1 MNNLLDTIELQDL
14 AKGYVVIKE
23 NNEVIIEGFNTIV
36 NTGRSFI
43 LSKIANS
50 AFNNPLELPEG
61 ETTELDY
68 SGYKFYKAYLC
79 ENSIEGSTAPV
90 TTNESTISE
99 YKAFID
105 SAKGSDESK
114 DSKFALDIMTKN
126 ITYDIKNR
134 DLILKFDISG
144 NYSDDNS
151 RVISSIILTINN
163 GGENGNEVMFSRF
176 TFDPKV
182 ITGNALIQINY
193 HIHF

>member
-1 MNNLLDTIELQDL
+1 MDNLFDAIELQDL

-90 TTNESTISE
+90 TTNESKFSDYE
-99 YKAFID
+99 DFIN
-105 SAKGSDESK
+105 SAKKPK
-114 DSKFALDIMTKN
+114 DSKFALDITTKN
-126 ITYDIKNR
+126 VTYDIKNR

-144 NYSDDNS
+144 NYSDENS

>member
-68 SGYKFYKAYLC
+68 SDYKFYKAYLC
-79 ENSIEGSTAPV
+79 ENSVKGSTAPV
-90 TTNESTISE
+90 TTNESSFDD

-105 SAKGSDESK
+105 SAIKSK
-114 DSKFALDIMTKN
+114 DSKFALDITTKN
-126 ITYDIKNR
+126 VTYDIKNR

-144 NYSDDNS
+144 NYSDDSS
-151 RVISSIILTINN
+151 RVISSIILTINKGN
-163 GGENGNEVMFSRF
+163 NEVMFSRF

>member
-1 MNNLLDTIELQDL
+1 MDNLFDAIELQDL

-68 SGYKFYKAYLC
+68 SDYKFYKAYLC

-90 TTNESTISE
+90 TTNESKRSDYDE
-99 YKAFID
+99 FIKR
-105 SAKGSDESK
+105 ARESK
-114 DSKFALDIMTKN
+114 DSKFALDITTN
-126 ITYDIKNR
+126 NVTYDIENR

-144 NYSDDNS
+144 NYSDDSS
-151 RVISSIILTINN
+151 RVISSIILTINK
-163 GGENGNEVMFSRF
+163 GINEVMFSRF

>member
-43 LSKIANS
+43 LSKIANT
-50 AFNNPLELPEG
+50 AFNNPLELPEEEKG
-61 ETTELDY
+61 NELNY
-68 SGYKFYKAYLC
+68 SDYKFYKAYLC
-79 ENSIEGSTAPV
+79 ENSIESSTAPV
-90 TTNESTISE
+90 TTNESTIDE
-99 YKAFID
+99 YSDFID
-105 SAKGSDESK
+105 RAIKSK
-114 DSKFALDIMTKN
+114 DSKFALDITTKN
-126 ITYDIKNR
+126 VTYDIENR

-144 NYSDDNS
+144 NYSDENS

>member
-1 MNNLLDTIELQDL
+1 MDNLFDAIELQDL

-68 SGYKFYKAYLC
+68 SDYKFYKAYLC
-79 ENSIEGSTAPV
+79 ENSIESSTAPV
-90 TTNESTISE
+90 TTNESKFSDYE
-99 YKAFID
+99 NFIN
-105 SAKGSDESK
+105 SAKNSK
-114 DSKFALDIMTKN
+114 DSKFALDITTKN
-126 ITYDIKNR
+126 VTYDIENR

-144 NYSDDNS
+144 NYSDDDS

>member
-90 TTNESTISE
+90 TTNESKFNDYE
-99 YKAFID
+99 KFIN
-105 SAKGSDESK
+105 SAKKPK
-114 DSKFALDIMTKN
+114 DSKFALDITTKN
-126 ITYDIKNR
+126 VTYDIKNR

-144 NYSDDNS
+144 NYSDENS

>member
-1 MNNLLDTIELQDL
+1 MDNLFDAIELQDL

-43 LSKIANS
+43 LSKIANT
-50 AFNNPLELPEG
+50 AFNNPLELPEEEKG
-61 ETTELDY
+61 NELNY
-68 SGYKFYKAYLC
+68 SDYKFYKAYLC
-79 ENSIEGSTAPV
+79 ENYIEGSTAPV
-90 TTNESTISE
+90 TTNESKLSD
-99 YKAFID
+99 YDAFIN
-105 SAKGSDESK
+105 SAKNSK
-114 DSKFALDIMTKN
+114 DSKFALDITTKN
-126 ITYDIKNR
+126 VTYDIENR

-151 RVISSIILTINN
+151 RVISSIILTINK
-163 GGENGNEVMFSRF
+163 GDNEVMFSRF

>member
-1 MNNLLDTIELQDL
+1 MNNVYDTIELQDL

-23 NNEVIIEGFNTIV
+23 NNETIIEGFNTIV

-50 AFNNPLELPEG
+50 AFDTDLPPLSG
-61 ETTELDY
+61 SNKTDY

-79 ENSIEGSTAPV
+79 EARVEDTKVAPATSPDDGIET
-90 TTNESTISE
+90 
-99 YKAFID
+99 YRAFIER
-105 SAKGSDESK
+105 AKGS
-114 DSKFALDIMTKN
+114 KFEKN
-126 ITYDIKNR
+126 IRAANTSYDIDER
-134 DLILKFDISG
+134 DIIIKFDITG
-144 NYSDDNS
+144 DYTDAES
-151 RVISSIILTINN
+151 RVISSIILTIASDNK
-163 GGENGNEVMFSRF
+163 GTEEAMFSRF